1 MKGGLVALGLM
12 VGLNAFGDTELSPRP
27 DTAHQPQVAL
37 TQAEQDWLRAH
48 PLVRWGADP
57 DWPPFSSLDREGKV
71 VGIDADITRLVAER
85 VGLQIVFVRASSW
98 AQVFEQAKA
107 GEVDFLSATA
117 RSEERLESFL
127 YSHGY
132 GSFPVV
138 IITREAS
145 PFLTVELNL
154 HSMNLAEARDHVITT
169 QLQKDFPTATFV
181 LADTTEEALRLVARG
196 KADASVVNLAVATR
210 IVRLGGLTNLKISGV
225 THYEFPLRFA
235 VRKDAPELVS
245 ILNKGLATIT
255 PPEAEAIYAA
265 NLVPDIAKAR
275 DWSVWRR
282 RALYAIV
289 IGVPLV
295 AALLVWN
302 YGLARQIRL
311 RKAAESALREAR
323 DCVQQ
328 HANNLDA
335 RVKEVERL
343 NHDLLLANQDLEAF
357 SSSASHDLR
366 APLRRVNMSA
376 GLICAETTNQLTEE
390 SRRWLENITEETKRM
405 DQLIRDLLLFAR
417 LGRTELHKRSLD
429 MKQLVNDTI
438 QEFRPQFRDRDV
450 VWSVGELGRIYGD
463 PGLLHLAVAN
473 LIDNALKYTRR
484 CPQARI
490 KIDVVAEEPDRHE
503 RAFYIQDNGCGFDP
517 EHAGALFTPF
527 YRLHHG
533 KDYEGTGIGLAN
545 VKKIIER
552 HGGRIWFKSEQD
564 KGATF
569 YFCVAAEPSSSSSSS
584 SSSETTHL
592 ARVSGS

>member
-1 MKGGLVALGLM
+1 
-12 VGLNAFGDTELSPRP
+12 
-27 DTAHQPQVAL
+27 
-37 TQAEQDWLRAH
+37 
-48 PLVRWGADP
+48 VRWGADP
-57 DWPPFSSLDREGKV
+57 DWPPFSTLDREGKV

-85 VGLQIVFVRASSW
+85 VGLRIVFVRASSW

-117 RSEERLESFL
+117 RSPERLESFL

-138 IITREAS
+138 IITRENS
-145 PFLTVELNL
+145 PFLTAELSL
-154 HSMNLAEARDHVITT
+154 HSMTMAEARDHVTTT
-169 QLQKDFPTATFV
+169 QLQQDLPTAKFILT
-181 LADTTEEALRLVARG
+181 DTTEEALQLVARG
-196 KADASVVNLAVATR
+196 KADGTVQNLAVATR

-245 ILNKGLATIT
+245 ILNKGLATLT
-255 PPEAEAIYAA
+255 PHETEAIYAA
-265 NLVPDIAKAR
+265 HLVPDIAKAR
-275 DWSVWRR
+275 DWAAWRR
-282 RALYAIV
+282 RALYAIF
-289 IGVPLV
+289 IGATVV
-295 AALLVWN
+295 GALLLWN
-302 YGLARQIRL
+302 FGLARQIRL

-328 HANNLDA
+328 HANNLAA

-343 NHDLLLANQDLEAF
+343 NHDLLVANQDLEAF

-366 APLRRVNMSA
+366 APLRRVNMLA
-376 GLICAETTNQLTEE
+376 GLVCAETENRLTPE
-390 SRRWLENITEETKRM
+390 SRQWLEKITEETKRM

-417 LGRTELHKRSLD
+417 LGRTELHKHSLD
-429 MKQLVNDTI
+429 MKQLVNDAI

-450 VWSVGELGRIYGD
+450 VWSVGDLGRIYGD

-484 CPQARI
+484 CSQARI
-490 KIDVVAEEPDRHE
+490 KIDVVAEDRDHE

-527 YRLHHG
+527 YRLHHA

-552 HGGRIWFKSEQD
+552 HGGRIWFESEPD

-569 YFCVAAEPSSSSSSS
+569 YFCVAAEPFSSSST
-584 SSSETTHL
+584 ETERV
-592 ARVSGS
+592 ARVSQP